1 MPSPK
6 KIRIAAVA
14 DVHCNK
20 SSHGLLQPLFA
31 EANEKADVLLIGG
44 DLTDYGLPE
53 EAHVLAKELAH
64 ARIPVVGVLGN
75 HDHESG
81 KAAEVTEILCEAGM
95 VVLDGETFEAHGIGF
110 AGTKGFAGGFGQRAL
125 PSWGEAIC
133 KAFVQEAVEE
143 ALKLERALARLST
156 PTRIALLHYAPIQA
170 TVEGEPPEIMAWMG
184 SSRLEEPLS
193 RYPVTAVF
201 HGHAHHG
208 AAEGKTATADIP
220 VFNVSLA
227 ILKRSGQLFRVLEV
241 PGVPAERAPAHAA

>member
-31 EANEKADVLLIGG
+31 EASEKADVLLLAG

-53 EAHVLAKELAH
+53 EAHVLARELGH
-64 ARIPVVGVLGN
+64 AKIPVVGVLGN

-81 KAAEVTEILCEAGM
+81 RAGEVTEILCEAGM
-95 VVLDGETFEAHGIGF
+95 AVLDGEAFEAHGIGF
-110 AGTKGFAGGFGQRAL
+110 AGAKGFAGGFGQRAL
-125 PSWGEAIC
+125 PFWGEAAC
-133 KAFVQEAVEE
+133 KAFVQEALDE
-143 ALKLERALARLST
+143 ALKLEKALARLST
-156 PTRIALLHYAPIQA
+156 PTRIALLHYSPIQA

-193 RYPVTAVF
+193 RYPVAAVF
-201 HGHAHHG
+201 HGHAHAG
-208 AAEGKTATADIP
+208 TAEGKTAADVP
-220 VFNVSLA
+220 VYNVSLP
-227 ILKRSGQLFRVLEV
+227 ILKRAGQLFRILEV
-241 PGVPAERAPAHAA
+241 PAVAAERAAPHAA